1 MADTTAGGSTN
12 EGRTSLAAL
21 VYDPKARGIFFQVV
35 IFGLLVIGLY
45 LMVNNTIV
53 NLAQLNKK
61 SGFEFLSHTT
71 GFAIFDTM
79 GTWIVG
85 YEPGKSTYLD
95 VFLVGAINTI
105 WVAVFAIFLATILGF
120 VIGVMR
126 LSKNVVLRS
135 FSTVYVEALRNI
147 PLLLQ
152 IFFWVAVLTG
162 IAPGKRDDPISFFG
176 IFFFDSSG
184 IRGPYPIGEPGAG
197 VFYASIL
204 AGFVIA
210 WAIGKWAKKRQD
222 ATGQQFPSF
231 WVGLGVIFFL
241 PTIVFFVMGQPITL
255 EWPERGRFGFQ
266 PGIGSFI
273 EVSFVALWLSLSTY
287 TASFIAEIVRA
298 GIMSVPHGQTEGSQ
312 ALGLSP
318 GVTLNKVIIPQALRV
333 IIPPLTSQYLN
344 VTKNSSLAAAIGF
357 PDVVAAFSG
366 TALNQVGQE
375 IEMIF
380 MMMMVY
386 LFFSVTTAIFM
397 NWYNAR
403 KRLVER

>member
-1 MADTTAGGSTN
+1 MADATADGAA
-12 EGRTSLAAL
+12 EARTSLASM
-21 VYDPKARGIFFQVV
+21 VYDPKARGIFFQIVV
-35 IFGLLVIGLY
+35 FGLLLIGLY
-45 LMVNNTIV
+45 LIINNTIA
-53 NLAQLNKK
+53 NLEQLNKK
-61 SGFEFLSHTT
+61 SGFGFLSQTT

-79 GTWIVG
+79 GTWVVG
-85 YEPGKSTYLD
+85 YTPGESTYLD
-95 VFLVGAINTI
+95 VFLVGAINTV

-120 VIGVMR
+120 MIGVMR
-126 LSKNVVLRS
+126 LSKNVILRS
-135 FSTVYVEALRNI
+135 FATVYVEALRNT

-152 IFFWVAVLTG
+152 IFFWVALLTG
-162 IAPGKRDDPISFFG
+162 IAPGKRDDPWSFFG

-184 IRGPYPIGEPGAG
+184 IRGPYPVGQEGAG
-197 VFYASIL
+197 VFFASIV
-204 AGFVIA
+204 AGFIAA
-210 WAIGKWAKKRQD
+210 WAIAKWAKKRQD
-222 ATGQQFPSF
+222 ETGQQFPTF
-231 WVGLGVIFFL
+231 WVGLGVIVFL
-241 PTIVFFVMGQPITL
+241 PTIVFFAMGQPIEL
-255 EWPERGRFGFQ
+255 EWPDRGRFGFR
-266 PGIGSFI
+266 PGLGSFI
-273 EVSFVALWLSLSTY
+273 EISFVALWLSLGTY

-298 GIMSVPHGQTEGSQ
+298 GILSVPHGQTEGAS
-312 ALGLSP
+312 ALGIP
-318 GVTLNKVIIPQALRV
+318 GGVTLNKVIIPQAMRV

-386 LFFSVTTAIFM
+386 LFFSITTAIFM

>member
-1 MADTTAGGSTN
+1 MADATAGDAQAARS
-12 EGRTSLAAL
+12 SLASM
-21 VYDPKARGIFFQVV
+21 VYDPKARGIFFQVL
-35 IFGLLVIGLY
+35 IFGLLLLGLY
-45 LMVNNTIV
+45 LIINNTLV
-53 NLAQLNKK
+53 NLEQLNKK
-61 SGFEFLSHTT
+61 SGFGFLSQTT
-71 GFAIFDTM
+71 GFAIFDTL
-79 GTWIVG
+79 GTWAVG
-85 YEPGKSTYLD
+85 YTPGESTYWD
-95 VFLVGAINTI
+95 VFLVGAINTV
-105 WVAVFAIFLATILGF
+105 WVAVFSIVLSTILGF

-126 LSKNVVLRS
+126 LSKNVILRS
-135 FSTVYVEALRNI
+135 VATVYIEVLRNI

-152 IFFWVAVLTG
+152 IFFWIALLTG
-162 IAPGKRDDPISFFG
+162 IAPGKRDDPISIFG
-176 IFFFDSSG
+176 VFFFDSSG
-184 IRGPYPIGEPGAG
+184 IRGPYPISLEGAG

-204 AGFVIA
+204 AGVIA
-210 WAIGKWAKKRQD
+210 AFAIGKWAKSRQD

-231 WVGLGVIFFL
+231 WVGLGVIIFL
-241 PTIVFFVMGQPITL
+241 PVVVFYAMGQPIEL
-255 EWPERGRFGFQ
+255 EWPNRGNFGFR

-273 EVSFVALWLSLSTY
+273 EISFVALWLSLGTY

-298 GIMSVPHGQTEGSQ
+298 GILSVSHGQTEGAQ
-312 ALGLSP
+312 ALGISAN
-318 GVTLNKVIIPQALRV
+318 VTLNKVIIPQAMRV

-357 PDVVAAFSG
+357 PDVVATFSG

-386 LFFSVTTAIFM
+386 LFFSITTAIFM